1 VEDDGAAV
9 GVLEDVE
16 VVLALDGV
24 LAGAAAGAG
33 AGVDGDEDAGWSD
46 LPVAASFFSPA
57 LATGGSLPEDGFI
70 LSE

>member
-1 VEDDGAAV
+1 
-9 GVLEDVE
+9 
-16 VVLALDGV
+16 
-24 LAGAAAGAG
+24 
-33 AGVDGDEDAGWSD
+33 VDGDEDAGWSD